1 MEAGVSLLRNSA
13 CREGD
18 LAWSSCNAGSVSPTF
33 PEEEGQHCLPED
45 RETALPGKTAPVQC
59 PGKPRPGSAGSG
71 GRRRLGVGSA
81 LAGLQWSVAV
91 EEALA
96 GSCSQQPQL
105 SRPFSFWAWLAGSP
119 PSFSAGTEPGAELTA
134 ASFHLPEVC
143 LWVSLCLCLSASSLP
158 LSRVQR
164 LLSPVSSSPSLVP
177 GSQYGDPQ
185 TIFLRGPQPLFTSSE
200 HSRGREGSLFSS
212 GGHGAGR
219 DGMGHTLNSERE
231 VQP

>member
-1 MEAGVSLLRNSA
+1 MEAGVSSLRNSA

-18 LAWSSCNAGSVSPTF
+18 LAWSPCNAVSVSPSF
-33 PEEEGQHCLPED
+33 PGEEGQHCLPED
-45 RETALPGKTAPVQC
+45 RETALPGKTALIQC
-59 PGKPRPGSAGSG
+59 PGKPRPWSAGSG
-71 GRRRLGVGSA
+71 GRRRWGAGRA

-119 PSFSAGTEPGAELTA
+119 PSFSAGTEPGAKLAA

-158 LSRVQR
+158 LSKVQH
-164 LLSPVSSSPSLVP
+164 LLSPLSTSRSLLP
-177 GSQYGDPQ
+177 GSQYGDPPDNFPERPP
-185 TIFLRGPQPLFTSSE
+185 TP
-200 HSRGREGSLFSS
+200 
-212 GGHGAGR
+212 GHI
-219 DGMGHTLNSERE
+219 L
-231 VQP
+231 